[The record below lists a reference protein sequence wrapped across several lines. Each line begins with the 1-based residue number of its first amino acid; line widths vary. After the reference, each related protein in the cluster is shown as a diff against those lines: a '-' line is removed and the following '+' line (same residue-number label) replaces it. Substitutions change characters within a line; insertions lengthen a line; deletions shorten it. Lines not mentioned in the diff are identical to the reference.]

1 MLDEDDEDDGSEE
14 GSVVSVGDFADII
27 QVPLDSLL
35 GRFAEAGMV
44 LAGPEALVTPE
55 MKDRLLAH
63 MKKIR
68 IDN

>member
-14 GSVVSVGDFADII
+14 GSVVSVSDFADIM
-27 QVPLDSLL
+27 QVPLELL
-35 GRFAEAGMV
+35 LSRFAESGMV

-63 MKKIR
+63 MKKLR
-68 IDN
+68 SVN